1 MRAKIMLLRKK
12 LDAKLAERE
21 TLSTRAEEL
30 EAAVEAASEIDPELE
45 TQVEEVATAMTTVD
59 EEIATLT
66 EAIAEQETAVADA
79 LETAIDTDPNDV
91 SDGVGD
97 MINSIRAG
105 SRKRSGDAGRA
116 TRAQQLV
123 RTGRV
128 RYADPIRMVRSAITT
143 SSNGITGPT
152 GVGGIN
158 PAADGGISSI
168 VDLVRVEDCTGMS
181 SYKSVYAIEPGEAG
195 ELTEGTAPTDSPA
208 TFGVVELTPKNY
220 GLINYMSREIAKRS
234 PLAYEEAVRGLSRTS
249 LRTRLNK
256 LIVDSIVGSTI
267 NETITLTGASGA
279 ALFDATLLSRI
290 ILSYGGDE
298 SVGGNAVLL
307 LTKDDLR
314 AFAAVRGT
322 NEYLPVY
329 SIIPDQ
335 DNPNTGVIQDN
346 NGLPCRYCLTSDVT
360 SLSTASLTTTAKKTM
375 LYGDPRNCTLGLWGD
390 YDVVVDP
397 SYKLGEGLLT
407 IRGDITA
414 AAGVTAYHG
423 FVAVTA
429 KSAS

>member
-1 MRAKIMLLRKK
+1 MRVKIMMLRKK
-12 LDAKLAERE
+12 LDAKMAERQA
-21 TLSTRAEEL
+21 LSTRAEEL
-30 EAAVEAASEIDPELE
+30 EAAVEAASEIDTELE
-45 TQVEEVATAMTTVD
+45 TQVEEVAAAMTTVD
-59 EEIATLT
+59 EAIATLT

-105 SRKRSGDAGRA
+105 ARKRSGDAGRV
-116 TRAQQLV
+116 TRAQILV

-128 RYADPIRMVRSAITT
+128 RYEDPIALTRAAITT
-143 SSNGITGPT
+143 TTTGITGPT

-168 VDLVRVEDCTGMS
+168 VDLVRIEDCTGMS
-181 SYKSVYAIEPGEAG
+181 SYKSVYAVDGGDAS
-195 ELTEGTAPTDSPA
+195 ELTEGNVPPDSAA
-208 TFGVVELTPKNY
+208 TFGSVELTPKNY
-220 GLINYMSREIAKRS
+220 GMISYMSREIAKRS
-234 PLAYEEAVRGLSRTS
+234 PLAYEEAVRDLSRTA
-249 LRTRLNK
+249 LRRRLNK
-256 LIVDSIVGSTI
+256 LVVDAITGSTI
-267 NETITLTGASGA
+267 NESLALTGTSGA
-279 ALFDATLLSRI
+279 ALFDADLLSKI

-307 LTKDDLR
+307 LTKEDLK

-329 SIIPDQ
+329 TIIPDQ
-335 DNPNTGVIQDN
+335 SNTNTGIIQDN
-346 NGLPCRYCLTSDVT
+346 NGLPCRYCLTNAVT
-360 SLSTASLTTTAKKTM
+360 SLSTATLTTAKKTM

-390 YDVVVDP
+390 YNVVVDP